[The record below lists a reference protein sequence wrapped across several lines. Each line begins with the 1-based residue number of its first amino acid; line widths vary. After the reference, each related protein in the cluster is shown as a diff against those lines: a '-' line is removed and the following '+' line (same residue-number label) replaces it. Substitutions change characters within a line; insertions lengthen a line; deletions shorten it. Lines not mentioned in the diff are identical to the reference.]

1 MNGSIELYRRPQK
14 RSNRHIIISQSLFFL
29 PRPATPTN
37 KKTGPLCP
45 LISRTFRSTAYYR
58 QETKYN
64 EYLIFLW
71 AGNLGDDGFVP
82 RPIVSNEYRLVRIY
96 WNIFDF
102 NVWNVIDSRWVCV
115 CVFYT
120 QIQHLL
126 ANYDRSVRPSRN
138 AAEPLNITFG
148 LALTQIIDVVSADC
162 GDSSPSDSPP
172 PILFQCQPSGGW
184 SLIFLLSIF
193 SFLSPSTF
201 FLRLVLLL
209 LLLDISLSPL
219 LYLLFLS
226 PEVVG
231 AHDLDGC

>member
-29 PRPATPTN
+29 PRPAIPTN

-45 LISRTFRSTAYYR
+45 LISRTFNSTAYYR
-58 QETKYN
+58 QATKYN
-64 EYLIFLW
+64 EYLIFLG

-96 WNIFDF
+96 LTFSISMCETWLTQGG
-102 NVWNVIDSRWVCV
+102 VCV

-219 LYLLFLS
+219 LFLLFLS